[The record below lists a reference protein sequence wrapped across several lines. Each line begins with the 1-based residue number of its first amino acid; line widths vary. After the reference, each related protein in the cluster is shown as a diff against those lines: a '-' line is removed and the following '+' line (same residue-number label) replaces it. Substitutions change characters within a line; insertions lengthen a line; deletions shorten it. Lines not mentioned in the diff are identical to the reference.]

1 MGYYKQ
7 QAIEQD
13 VDRIVAWYGAH
24 DKLPV
29 YIMNRILA
37 DKKLLEDL
45 VEAWEIRESHPT
57 YTGRKYARRRETYV
71 SPNKFTRDQK
81 VILAAVGVIWLSLL
95 VFALIGLYS

>member
-7 QAIEQD
+7 QQIEQD

-29 YIMNRILA
+29 YVMNRILA

-45 VEAWEIRESHPT
+45 VEAWEIRENHPT

-71 SPNKFTRDQK
+71 SPYRFTRGQRAIAIG
-81 VILAAVGVIWLSLL
+81 VGSLWVGLLA
-95 VFALIGLYS
+95 FALIGIYS

>member
-1 MGYYKQ
+1 MGYYKNQ
-7 QAIEQD
+7 EVEND

-45 VEAWEIRESHPT
+45 VEAWERRGNHPT
-57 YTGRKYARRRETYV
+57 YSGRKYARRRETYV
-71 SPNKFTRDQK
+71 SPDRLTRGQK
-81 VILAAVGVIWLSLL
+81 ALAVTVAVIWVGLL
-95 VFALIGLYS
+95 VVALVGIYS